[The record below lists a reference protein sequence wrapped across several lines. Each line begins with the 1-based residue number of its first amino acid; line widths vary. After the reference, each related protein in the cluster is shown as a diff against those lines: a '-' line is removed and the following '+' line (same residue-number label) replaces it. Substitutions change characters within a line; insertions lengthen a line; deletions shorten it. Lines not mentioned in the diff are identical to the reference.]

1 MSTSGLPKITVIG
14 LGPADVDLLTA
25 GTLDAIAS
33 IQPQF
38 LRTSRH
44 PAASALV
51 DATSFDPLYET
62 YETFAEV
69 YTGVVEAL
77 VAAAAAHGHVLYA
90 VPGSPQVAEHTVEL
104 LRTDERVELAVLPAL
119 SFADLTWSQLGID
132 PLHAGVTIIDG
143 HRFAE
148 DSAGLTG
155 PFLVAQCDQDWVLSD
170 IKLTVDDPNDE
181 LTVTAIQ
188 RLGLPDESIVQLKW
202 NDLDREVTADHLTSL
217 YIPSLPATT
226 GKAFADF
233 EVLVARLRTDCP
245 WDAEQTHDSLRRYL
259 LEESYETLEAID
271 GVDVETGEGYEHLVE
286 ELGDLLYQIFFHA
299 VLATEHGG
307 FSAADVATGIHTKLY
322 TRHPHV
328 FGDVEVTGT
337 DEVISN
343 WESIKKAEKG
353 RSSVMEGIPEALPA
367 LLYALKVQKKAASQ
381 GFGLV
386 DLDAALS
393 DVDDELAEFRAEP
406 SVDEAGDLLFAAVQV
421 TRQLGCDPEM
431 TLRDASRRFRDRF
444 MFMEADCE
452 RTGVSF
458 DELSDADQRALWAA
472 AKAPGVVESYD

>member
-1 MSTSGLPKITVIG
+1 MSPGAGLPRITVVG

-33 IQPQF
+33 IESQF

-44 PAASALV
+44 PAASALPG
-51 DATSFDPLYET
+51 ATSFDPLYEEH
-62 YETFAEV
+62 ETFAEV
-69 YTGVVEAL
+69 YAAIVEAL
-77 VAAAAAHGHVLYA
+77 VDAADAQGHVLYA

-104 LRTDERVELAVLPAL
+104 LRADERVELTVLPAL
-119 SFADLTWSQLGID
+119 SFADLTWSRLGID

-148 DSAGLTG
+148 DAAGLTG
-155 PFLVAQCDQDWVLSD
+155 PFLVAQCDQEWVLSD
-170 IKLTVDDPNDE
+170 IKLTVDDPEDE

-188 RLGLPDESIVQLKW
+188 RLGLPDESIMTIKW

-217 YIPSLPATT
+217 YISALPATT
-226 GKAFADF
+226 AKAFADF

-259 LEESYETLEAID
+259 LEETYETLEAID
-271 GVDVETGEGYEHLVE
+271 GIDVESGHGYEHLAE
-286 ELGDLLYQIFFHA
+286 ELGDLLYQVFFHA
-299 VLATEHGG
+299 VLATEQGE
-307 FSAADVATGIHTKLY
+307 FSAADIATGIHNKLY

-328 FGDVEVTGT
+328 FGDVQVADT

-367 LLYALKVQKKAASQ
+367 LLYALKVQKKASSQ
-381 GFGLV
+381 GFGLA
-386 DLDAALS
+386 DMDAALA
-393 DVDDELAEFRAEP
+393 DVDDELTEFRAEP

-421 TRQLGCDPEM
+421 TRQLGTDPE
-431 TLRDASRRFRDRF
+431 TALRDAARRFRDRF
-444 MFMEADCE
+444 MFMEAECE
-452 RTGVSF
+452 RSGRSLDALTP
-458 DELSDADQRALWAA
+458 ADQRALWAE
-472 AKAPGVVESYD
+472 AKKA